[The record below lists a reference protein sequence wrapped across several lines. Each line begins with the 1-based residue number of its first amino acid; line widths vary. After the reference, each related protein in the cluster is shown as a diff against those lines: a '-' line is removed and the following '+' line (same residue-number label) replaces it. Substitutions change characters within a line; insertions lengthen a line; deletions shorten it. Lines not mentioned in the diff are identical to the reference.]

1 MIKKIRLCDVVL
13 AAVICVP
20 LVVCKVD
27 ASKRTSND
35 NEVSVECTTETVTEQ
50 ADIVYKSSNVK
61 VDAVYGGNEMVELP
75 ISEQQ
80 AIKNIC
86 ERNGLSYELMM
97 AIAMQESSFDKS
109 AYNPVSG
116 DYGLFQINS
125 KTWEIEAI
133 NLGFDEYKT
142 NYIHNTEMAC
152 YVMNECF
159 DLADGDLRVALNY
172 YRTGTP
178 HNKYEADSDYASIV
192 IDNLIKIQ
200 EADK

>member
-1 MIKKIRLCDVVL
+1 MIKKIKLCDVVL

-27 ASKRTSND
+27 ASKRTNND
-35 NEVSVECTTETVTEQ
+35 NEASVECTTETVTEQ
-50 ADIVYKSSNVK
+50 ANVVYKSSNVK
-61 VDAVYGGNEMVELP
+61 VDAVYDGNEMVELS

-80 AIKNIC
+80 AIRNIC

-97 AIAMQESSFDKS
+97 AIAMQESNFDKS

-142 NYIHNTEMAC
+142 NYSHNTEMAC

-159 DLADGDLRVALNY
+159 DLSDGDLRVALNY